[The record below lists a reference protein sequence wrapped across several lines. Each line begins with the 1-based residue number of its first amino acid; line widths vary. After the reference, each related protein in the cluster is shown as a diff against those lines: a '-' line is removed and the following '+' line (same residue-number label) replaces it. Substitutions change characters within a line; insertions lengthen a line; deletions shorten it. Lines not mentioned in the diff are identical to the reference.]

1 MTTITFPYLDYSSIP
16 ETLDLLKRFA
26 KKNKTA
32 DPAGHA
38 LSWYQDQAVIS
49 LGFKNWS
56 LLHKHVDG
64 IDLSQRDQLLTQV
77 QAKPVLGQ
85 FVKEHAVKTIVV
97 EDAVR
102 TMKDWAREKYTPL
115 VEFAYLD
122 NESANGSSW
131 PEVDI
136 PEELIQKLIGD
147 FPEDLIEQVGKELDA
162 EEGPWCLETTYRK

>member
-1 MTTITFPYLDYSSIP
+1 MTTITFPYLDYASIP
-16 ETLDLLKRFA
+16 ETLGLLKRFA

-38 LSWYQDQAVIS
+38 LSWHQDQVAIS

-64 IDLSQRDQLLTQV
+64 MDWGQRDHFLTQV

-97 EDAVR
+97 EDAIR
-102 TMKDWAREKYTPL
+102 TMKDWARKKYTPL

-122 NESANGSSW
+122 NESANGYSW
-131 PEVDI
+131 PEVDMT
-136 PEELIQKLIGD
+136 EELIHKFIGD

-162 EEGPWCLETTYRK
+162 EEGPWGLETAYGN